1 MSSVCDPDRCR
12 RRTAAMPAAR
22 EEPGQAGAV
31 FSVCSGPA
39 APPGHTGRHSWS
51 GAIPASAGPAIL
63 DIDTTNRT

>member
-1 MSSVCDPDRCR
+1 
-12 RRTAAMPAAR
+12 MPAAR

-31 FSVCSGPA
+31 FSVCSGAA
-39 APPGHTGRHSWS
+39 APTGHTGRHSWS